1 MSFLDGVWR
10 LIGVHDDEQDDDRVM
25 DYPIRKRQPA
35 GETQSEAEAEIITMP
50 EPDRLAMY
58 VARPSRDGQG
68 KAKYSLSA
76 YVNYLK
82 GHQALIL
89 DVNDLAA
96 SDLEEA
102 KRVVDYLAGAVR
114 MAEGEAF
121 EITQNVFVFA
131 PYNVA
136 LTGDPLK
143 RVEVA

>member
-10 LIGVHDDEQDDDRVM
+10 LIGAHDDEQDDDRVM
-25 DYPIRKRQPA
+25 EYPHKQRQIPPDMHA
-35 GETQSEAEAEIITMP
+35 DPDGEIIAMP
-50 EPDRLAMY
+50 EPDKLAVY
-58 VARPSRDGQG
+58 VARPSRN
-68 KAKYSLSA
+68 AKGDAQYSLSA
-76 YVNYLK
+76 YVNFLK

-89 DVNDLAA
+89 DVNELARG
-96 SDLEEA
+96 DLEEA

-131 PYNVA
+131 PYNVK
-136 LTGDPLK
+136 LSGDPLK

>member
-10 LIGVHDDEQDDDRVM
+10 LIGAHDDEQDDEHVM
-25 DYPIRKRQPA
+25 EYPRKQRQVPPNSHA
-35 GETQSEAEAEIITMP
+35 TPDAEIIAMP
-50 EPDRLAMY
+50 EPEKLAVY
-58 VARPSRDGQG
+58 VAKPTRDTKGEAQ
-68 KAKYSLSA
+68 YSLSA

-89 DVNDLAA
+89 DVNDLAR

-131 PYNVA
+131 PYNVQ
-136 LTGDPLK
+136 LSGDPLK